1 MSIGNIMR
9 TAVSGMLAQGNKLSA
24 VADNIANADTVGY
37 KRAEAEFSSMIPQHL
52 TGKYVSG
59 GVTTTVRRHVSEQG
73 TLLNTTSITDLAVA
87 GEGFFIVENA
97 AGERF
102 LTRAGN
108 FVPDENGYLVNAAGF
123 YLLGFDISNGQEPAP
138 VANGFTGLERVRH
151 SDEGLRAT
159 PSTEGLLRF
168 NLPADAAVVAP
179 ADLPSANAATAQYT
193 SKTSLVVH
201 DNLGGERLMDIHFS
215 KTADNTWEVAIFDRA
230 NAADPGPFPYA
241 GGPVSTHTLE
251 FDPVSGQLISPSPPV
266 LSLAVPE
273 GQTLN
278 LDISGSSQYAA
289 PFNVLDVNVNG
300 NAATSYRLF
309 KISDDGVMYGTF
321 PNGEKRP
328 TYRIPLANVRSP
340 DNLKLLPGDVFTQTD
355 TSGDVLVGFPREG
368 NFGSVISGAK
378 EQSTVDI
385 ASELTAMIEA
395 QRGYTANSK
404 AFMTGAELMDVAVNL
419 KR

>member
-9 TAVSGMLAQGNKLSA
+9 TAVSGMLAQGNKLST

-59 GVTTTVRRHVSEQG
+59 GVTTTIRRHIAEQG
-73 TLLNTTSITDLAVA
+73 TLMNTTSITDLAVA
-87 GEGFFIVENA
+87 GEGFFIVEND

-123 YLLGFDISNGQEPAP
+123 YLLGFDISDGQTPTP
-138 VANGFTGLERVRH
+138 VANGFAGLERVRQ
-151 SDEGLRAT
+151 SDEGLQAT
-159 PSTEGLLRF
+159 PSTAGDLRF
-168 NLPADAAVVAP
+168 NLPADAAIVPA
-179 ADLPSANAATAQYT
+179 ADLPSANAATATYT
-193 SKTSLVVH
+193 AKTSIVAH
-201 DNLGGERLMDIHFS
+201 DNLGAEKLIDIYFT
-215 KTADNTWEVAIFDRA
+215 KTADHTWEVAVFDRA
-230 NAADPGPFPYA
+230 EAADPGPFPYNA
-241 GGPVSTHTLE
+241 GPIATFTLN
-251 FDPVSGQLISPSPPV
+251 FDPTTGQLVTPDPPA
-266 LSLAVPE
+266 LTFTVPD
-273 GQTLN
+273 GQPLT

-300 NAATSYRLF
+300 NAATGYELF
-309 KISDDGVMYGTF
+309 KIGEDGVMYGTF

-328 TYRIPLANVRSP
+328 TYRIPLATVRSP
-340 DNLKLLPGDVFTQTD
+340 DNLQLLPGDVFTQTD

-378 EQSTVDI
+378 EQSTVDL